1 MPSTEDTNL
10 RQANYQSPRHGGL
23 VVVPAT
29 HSAGN
34 VATDDSA
41 RRREA
46 VIGEEHTAGL
56 QLQLEKRQKKEGNI
70 NHVSQFSLTRSVNK
84 HLSYAIQVHK
94 SSGFLPVLQNLDCDG
109 KNRRRKN
116 CATFRVLLEKPEHGE
131 QYFPWFKKEK
141 KTLHLVTHTKP
152 SYKMHITYITLHIS
166 EHPFK
171 TTVIF

>member
-10 RQANYQSPRHGGL
+10 RQANYQSPRHVGL

-70 NHVSQFSLTRSVNK
+70 NHVSQFSLT
-84 HLSYAIQVHK
+84 HQ
-94 SSGFLPVLQNLDCDG
+94 
-109 KNRRRKN
+109 
-116 CATFRVLLEKPEHGE
+116 
-131 QYFPWFKKEK
+131 
-141 KTLHLVTHTKP
+141 
-152 SYKMHITYITLHIS
+152 
-166 EHPFK
+166 
-171 TTVIF
+171 